1 MGSSGSQMAPRGAV
15 VARQELEVSRLESE
29 AGWELWQAGGKET
42 SGCCPVSQL
51 VPVLLVGA
59 ACEVEPGQ
67 PELGV
72 FVLSCAMWRDR
83 VCPACHCHCPCA
95 T

>member
-42 SGCCPVSQL
+42 VEGVVQCHSLCRCC
-51 VPVLLVGA
+51 
-59 ACEVEPGQ
+59 
-67 PELGV
+67 
-72 FVLSCAMWRDR
+72 W
-83 VCPACHCHCPCA
+83 
-95 T
+95 